1 MVLIL
6 IHMRTKIF
14 TCSPQKSKAI
24 FVPKGPIPLKFCHLK
39 DSIYIWRWYNFPR
52 DDNLNPAINGGGDT
66 DIVLMLRYAAF
77 KYEHLAQLL
86 YLKYTNRLGHFSN
99 IHKILCN
106 SDRSQGLWRKRGL
119 IEAWKGMS
127 TNWWDHWLPVVTGS
141 FWASCV
147 PSILQATAIIT
158 TWPDFYCL
166 GRVCD
171 LWGTSQWSPL
181 DFPDCLITL
190 ALVFLTWFS
199 PAVAGSEHM
208 KDVTHWQPRPVS
220 WLVWRLILYGRKRCL
235 VYSSMNT
242 SAWARK

>member
-1 MVLIL
+1 MVL
-6 IHMRTKIF
+6 
-14 TCSPQKSKAI
+14 
-24 FVPKGPIPLKFCHLK
+24 VWVGPAVLK
-39 DSIYIWRWYNFPR
+39 DGS
-52 DDNLNPAINGGGDT
+52 
-66 DIVLMLRYAAF
+66 AF
-77 KYEHLAQLL
+77 KLGVETMGIKAVVWLL
-86 YLKYTNRLGHFSN
+86 DTG
-99 IHKILCN
+99 
-106 SDRSQGLWRKRGL
+106 SQGLWRKRGL